1 MLGQFRIPSGTAHF
15 LLEKYVKNDIIIIQN
30 NYIFLMH
37 QIQLEQFE
45 GPLDLLLQLIE
56 KDKLQITE
64 ISLAKVTDQYLNYL
78 DDTDMLAS
86 TEVADFLLIASKL
99 IYLKS
104 KYLLPDFNMEDEDDA
119 GSLEKQLKIYRQY
132 YDVSKKINKMF
143 NQPTLAYQRAKPYKL
158 PDQKKFVEPK
168 NVDKDILRSL
178 FEQVLQ
184 RIETVVNIPKVVMAK
199 AVSIGERIKDIKDK
213 IKNSDKFS
221 FKNILRNKKDK
232 MEAIVSFLA
241 ALELVKQREI
251 VISQDQMFGD
261 MNILKNNK
269 DINY

>member
-1 MLGQFRIPSGTAHF
+1 
-15 LLEKYVKNDIIIIQN
+15 
-30 NYIFLMH
+30 MH

-64 ISLAKVTDQYLNYL
+64 ISLAKVTDQYLDYL
-78 DDTDMLAS
+78 DETDMLAS
-86 TEVADFLLIASKL
+86 SEVADFLLIASKL

-104 KYLLPDFNMEDEDDA
+104 KYLLPDFNITDEEDA
-119 GSLEKQLKIYRQY
+119 SSLERQLKIYRQY
-132 YDVSKKINKMF
+132 YEASKEINKMF

-168 NVDKDILRSL
+168 DLDQNMMKSL
-178 FEQVLQ
+178 FEEILQ

-199 AVSIGERIKDIKDK
+199 AVSIGERIRDIKEK
-213 IKNSDKFS
+213 IKNSNQFS
-221 FKNILRNKKDK
+221 FKNILKNKGDK

-241 ALELVKQREI
+241 VLELVKQREV
-251 VISQDQMFGD
+251 VIAQDKMFGE

-269 DINY
+269 DINF

>member
-1 MLGQFRIPSGTAHF
+1 
-15 LLEKYVKNDIIIIQN
+15 
-30 NYIFLMH
+30 MH

-64 ISLAKVTDQYLNYL
+64 ISLAKVTDQYLDYL

-86 TEVADFLLIASKL
+86 AEVADFLLIASKL

-104 KYLLPDFNMEDEDDA
+104 KYLLPDFNLADEEDA
-119 GSLEKQLKIYRQY
+119 SSLEKQLKIYREY
-132 YDVSKKINKMF
+132 HDASKKINKMF

-158 PDQKKFVEPK
+158 PEQKKFIEPK
-168 NVDKDILRSL
+168 NVDQGVLKEL
-178 FEQVLQ
+178 FEQILQ
-184 RIETVVNIPKVVMAK
+184 RIETVVNIPKVVMAR

-213 IKNSDKFS
+213 IKNSTKFS
-221 FKNILRNKKDK
+221 FKNILKNKGDK

-251 VISQDQMFGD
+251 VISQDDMFGEMD
-261 MNILKNNK
+261 IIKSNK